1 MSAPS
6 HDNPA
11 PARANP
17 VRWFGHRQLLRLL
30 GKSERT
36 MAWQVLD
43 PRTEQELVIVLPRVQ
58 PADALALAQWQQ
70 ALRQASR
77 LDHPHL
83 AAVVEV
89 GVQDGWPF
97 VAYDPRDDKTLAD
110 RASSKGTPGAE
121 AAALTGQLLE
131 GLAFAHEAGVA
142 HHDLQPYLL
151 LVSDSGQVRVA
162 GLAVAAEMASR
173 ASAGHPSANTGFG
186 GADTITLRSQRAAAE
201 LDVLAAGVLL
211 HGLLTGNGALDEKD
225 IGRVLLRLPP
235 HGRDIVRLPW
245 SMAHPVAEPLRAIVN
260 RATDRQERQRYRNAR
275 TLLRAL
281 EGWLQTEAGAEG
293 GPLALL
299 IDRLRSAGVLP
310 SSPGASARA
319 ARLAMMERERTN
331 ELAEVVLE
339 DLALS
344 FELLRLVNSAQ
355 VRGAQVSGS
364 GPVLTVRRAIAMTGL
379 EGVRRAALAL
389 REWPGPLNAQGA
401 AELEK
406 LIERCKRA
414 GRLALLLRPAGYDGE
429 VVYLITMLQ
438 NLGRLV
444 VQYHFA
450 DEAQQIKRLMQ
461 PAPSARDGDPD
472 EPGMSEEV
480 AAHAVLGA
488 GIESIGAAV
497 ARYWGL
503 DDTVLGMIRRQSV
516 GAPVRSAESD
526 DDMLRD
532 VASCANEAIEAAAVP
547 ASRVIPA
554 LQRVVQ
560 RYGRVLNL
568 NLHDLQAAL
577 QGQSAPTAP
586 IAHTMPMPFDDT
598 PELDDA
604 AHRPASAQ
612 RPPLP
617 PTQSS
622 APLPT
627 SAAVAAG
634 QGRPGSL
641 RANAVMRT
649 GIPPR
654 GTR

>member
-1 MSAPS
+1 MSAASNDTP
-6 HDNPA
+6 P

-17 VRWFGHRQLLRLL
+17 VRWFGRRQLTRLL

-43 PRTEQELVIVLPRVQ
+43 PRTGQQLMIVLPRVQ
-58 PADALALAQWQQ
+58 PADAVALEHWQQ
-70 ALRQASR
+70 SVRQASR
-77 LDHPHL
+77 LDHPNL
-83 AAVVEV
+83 AAAIEV

-97 VAYDPRDDKTLAD
+97 VAYDPRDATTLAD
-110 RASSKGTPGAE
+110 RASTQGLPGTE
-121 AAALTGQLLE
+121 AATLASQALQ

-142 HHDLQPYLL
+142 HHDLQPYLI
-151 LVSDSGQVRVA
+151 LVSDTGQVRVA
-162 GLAVAAEMASR
+162 GLAVAAELASHDTAAAA
-173 ASAGHPSANTGFG
+173 ASEGP
-186 GADTITLRSQRAAAE
+186 DTFTLRSQRAAAE
-201 LDVLAAGVLL
+201 LDVLAAGILM
-211 HGLLTGNGALDEKD
+211 HGLLTGKGALDEKD
-225 IGRVLLRLPP
+225 IGRVLHRLPP
-235 HGRDIVRLPW
+235 FGRDILRLPW
-245 SMAHPVAEPLRAIVN
+245 SMAHPVAEPLRAIIN

-281 EGWLQTEAGAEG
+281 EGWLQTEAGTDG
-293 GPLALL
+293 GVLAL
-299 IDRLRSAGVLP
+299 IIERLRTAGALP
-310 SSPGASARA
+310 SSPGSAARA

-331 ELAEVVLE
+331 ELAEVVLQ

-344 FELLRLVNSAQ
+344 FEMLRLVNSAQ

-364 GPVLTVRRAIAMTGL
+364 GPVLTVRRAIAMMGMD
-379 EGVRRAALAL
+379 GVRRAALAL

-406 LIERCKRA
+406 LIDRCKRA
-414 GRLALLLRPAGYDGE
+414 GRLALMLRPAGYDGE

-461 PAPSARDGDPD
+461 PAPAPREGEPD

-488 GIESIGAAV
+488 DIEAIGAAV

-503 DDTVLGMIRRQSV
+503 DDTVLGMIRRHSQ
-516 GAPVRSAESD
+516 GAPVHSAETD

-532 VASCANEAIEAAAVP
+532 VASCANEAIEAAALP
-547 ASRVIPA
+547 AARVIPA

-560 RYGRVLNL
+560 RYGRMLNL
-568 NLHDLQAAL
+568 NLRDLQLAL
-577 QGQSAPTAP
+577 QGQTAPAAP
-586 IAHTMPMPFDDT
+586 IAFTAPMP
-598 PELDDA
+598 LDDPPSVEDSARRDPA
-604 AHRPASAQ
+604 A
-612 RPPLP
+612 PPP
-617 PTQSS
+617 VP
-622 APLPT
+622 
-627 SAAVAAG
+627 G
-634 QGRPGSL
+634 QGRAGSL

-649 GIPPR
+649 GIPPGGR
-654 GTR
+654 R